1 MKLKFLSVPAIILI
15 LVPSCAPEAGNDIS
29 THTVTRKNFESTIR
43 VQGFVEPVNVTSVV
57 CPRGVDGIV
66 EWLVEEGTH
75 VEQGDTLCIIDFP
88 TLETNYDQ
96 MLTRLEEAKTTLA
109 RTAADL
115 AMQYAILEAQV
126 RSNEAESEIARMDSL
141 ELAYSTP
148 NQRKIRELQLESALI
163 NKVRYEKKLE
173 ALKVIQASEIR
184 TREIEIQQLTVQVQT
199 AKEMLDKL
207 TVTAPKAGLVV
218 LPTAWMTGE
227 KLTLGDNVWTNHPI
241 ATLPEMNLMKVKI
254 TASETDYRQ
263 ISMSD
268 SVVYRFDAMPD
279 NPAWGKITNR
289 AYQGQ
294 PVKRGSQVKT
304 FEIEGSIDSVGVM
317 PEPGYSADCNV
328 IMEELKDV
336 IVVPQIALF
345 DQDSVKVVYV
355 REGRRRNSW
364 EMRQVRTGLA
374 SATESVIEQGLD
386 EGETVALMRPAERAV
401 GRRTLLPV
409 ADSTAVAAP
418 PVDSIAII

>member
-1 MKLKFLSVPAIILI
+1 MI

>member
-1 MKLKFLSVPAIILI
+1 MI

-109 RTAADL
+109 RTTADL

-328 IMEELKDV
+328 IMEELKEV

>member
-109 RTAADL
+109 RTTADL

-263 ISMSD
+263 ISMGD